1 MTPRSERNVA
11 NILILVG
18 LIPTVPWLGLM
29 AISSALMPWV
39 AAGLVWL
46 GVPLCFLSL
55 LVSGS
60 ASVWA
65 RNLTKANPEIWR
77 GAQRIPGWIA
87 VVVGGLVVCTVLTL
101 IVQSSVAVHPPAQS
115 ITLTPEENARIEKQ
129 FRAKVEEMTGKPY
142 APIAP
147 SQ

>member
-1 MTPRSERNVA
+1 
-11 NILILVG
+11 
-18 LIPTVPWLGLM
+18 
-29 AISSALMPWV
+29 MPWV

-115 ITLTPEENARIEKQ
+115 ITSTPEENARIEKQ